1 MIQYM
6 IVMDT
11 VHYCVNRIVLIGNAV
26 IIRKGMNNEVYAQ
39 YAICLINSIIRSTL
53 VNNVKYT

>member
-11 VHYCVNRIVLIGNAV
+11 VHYCVNRIVLEISAV
-26 IIRKGMNNEVYAQ
+26 YLEGE
-39 YAICLINSIIRSTL
+39 
-53 VNNVKYT
+53 

>member
-26 IIRKGMNNEVYAQ
+26 YAQ
-39 YAICLINSIIRSTL
+39 YAMSH
-53 VNNVKYT
+53 

>member
-26 IIRKGMNNEVYAQ
+26 IIRKRMNIEVYS
-39 YAICLINSIIRSTL
+39 YAMLYVSLIKVILLSDQL
-53 VNNVKYT
+53 L

>member
-26 IIRKGMNNEVYAQ
+26 RIRKGMNNEVYS
-39 YAICLINSIIRSTL
+39 YAMLYVSLIKVIYYQINSCE
-53 VNNVKYT
+53 